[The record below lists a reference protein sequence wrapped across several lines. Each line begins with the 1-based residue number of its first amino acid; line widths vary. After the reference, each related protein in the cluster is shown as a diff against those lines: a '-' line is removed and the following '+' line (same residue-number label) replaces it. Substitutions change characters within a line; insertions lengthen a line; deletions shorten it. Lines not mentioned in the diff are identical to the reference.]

1 GLVPRPLP
9 LAGRDLRVPAL
20 LPPRRALP
28 ILNTRELAGLWHLP
42 QAGADVPLVERT
54 AARQRLPLPARVAAG
69 CPIGAAVHQGRRIPV
84 ALPDDLLGRHLLL
97 VAKTRRGKSSLL
109 LRLARHLMG
118 RPGALVLVD
127 PHRDLAEAA
136 LGCVPPA
143 RREDVVY
150 LDLGDARRA
159 VGLNLIDVGLGWDRD
174 VA

>member
-42 QAGADVPLVERT
+42 QAGADVALVERT
-54 AARQRLPLPARVAAG
+54 AARQRLPLPARVASG
-69 CPIGAAVHQGRRIPV
+69 CLIRAAVHQGRRIPV

-109 LRLARHLMG
+109 LRLARHLMKDESG
-118 RPGALVLVD
+118 DNRRAVVLVD

-136 LGCVPPA
+136 LGCVPLS
-143 RREDVVY
+143 RRGDVVY
-150 LDLGDARRA
+150 LDVANQERPF
-159 VGLNLIDVGLGWDRD
+159 GLNLVD
-174 VA
+174 

>member
-97 VAKTRRGKSSLL
+97 VAKTRRGKSSLM
-109 LRLARHLMG
+109 LRLAQHLMAERGPAG
-118 RPGALVLVD
+118 RPALVVVD
-127 PHRDLAEAA
+127 PHRDLAEAV
-136 LGCVPPA
+136 LGCVPPE

-150 LDLGDARRA
+150 LDVAERNRPF
-159 VGLNLIDVGLGWDRD
+159 GLNLIDT
-174 VA
+174 